1 MTSKDPGEF
10 RDQSTGQFKVQ
21 SLADAVAEHG
31 ALPVPTGQSEMD
43 AARLEVLTLAAS
55 SEYRADVVAGAVE
68 RLEASVREDALRRYA
83 PSRVVHS
90 DPCTLAHYD
99 PERAAVVPL
108 DGPALWYLSDAD
120 PVHGARIVARVDSGV
135 LGGMPSAEDSSD
147 DGHRQRLLLRALID
161 HVRGMLE
168 GGDYS

>member
-31 ALPVPTGQSEMD
+31 ALPVPVGSPDVKDWRESLISLAGLGEGVLATEFV
-43 AARLEVLTLAAS
+43 AALNGLENAA
-55 SEYRADVVAGAVE
+55 
-68 RLEASVREDALRRYA
+68 REDALRYA